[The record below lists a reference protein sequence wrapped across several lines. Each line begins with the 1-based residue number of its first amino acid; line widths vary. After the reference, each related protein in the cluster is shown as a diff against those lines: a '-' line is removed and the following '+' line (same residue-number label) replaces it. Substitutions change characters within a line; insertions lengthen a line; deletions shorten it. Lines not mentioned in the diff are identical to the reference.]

1 MNGFLANTNT
11 NTAKVE
17 DKIFILPCLQ
27 ELKEAP
33 YSFGSEREQQPG
45 IWDDS
50 TQKMKNLINYD
61 GSDFFDQFWWKNMN
75 VNNLDNST
83 SNQVTKNELL
93 VIPNFNNFKP
103 PISNYNFRLH
113 CRTFNVQQKWAMY
126 TKFFCEQFNKM
137 DVNKNNTVFLVT
149 HHNRMRSTNEN
160 LGLLPL
166 NKNNF
171 DVAKLS
177 YANNFCLKI
186 DVTPS
191 SVNFEIVCSGFP
203 DQGDFY
209 GNCHNKLEMTSTN
222 FGGGIKDLFKSTKSY
237 NYICNTKDI
246 NTDPIKAGILEGN
259 NCKKNMTIYVI
270 RHGNSLHNKP
280 TDLKKQE
287 ERLDSS
293 LTPLGFY
300 QAKVLSDYIMTNDNN
315 SNLKNSNIILCSSFL
330 ERTQLTGLLLLENL
344 KFLNESETPLL
355 LQGETSMKDIANKRF
370 KKTNNNLDSFKM
382 YSPIDND
389 DIKFTEFKKYIEPLS
404 AGPSYG
410 GTKKRSK
417 SKKRYRKKQKKT
429 KKSIKKYKK

>member
-1 MNGFLANTNT
+1 MASFLGNNPQPQVADT
-11 NTAKVE
+11 
-17 DKIFILPCLQ
+17 IFILPCLQ

-45 IWDDS
+45 IWDES

-61 GSDFFDQFWWKNMN
+61 GSDFFDQFWWKNVN
-75 VNNLDNST
+75 VNNLDNYT
-83 SNQVTKNELL
+83 SNQVTKDGVL
-93 VIPNFNNFKP
+93 VIPNFDIFKP
-103 PISNYNFRLH
+103 AIPNYNFRLH

-126 TKFFCEQFNKM
+126 IKFFCEQFNKM

-149 HHNRMRSTNEN
+149 HHNRMRSTIEN

-166 NKNNF
+166 NKNYS
-171 DVAKLS
+171 DVAKPS

-191 SVNFEIVCSGFP
+191 TVEFEIVCSGFP

-209 GNCHNKLEMTSTN
+209 GECISRPEMS
-222 FGGGIKDLFKSTKSY
+222 FGGGIKDFFKSTKAY
-237 NYICNTKDI
+237 KYICNTKDI
-246 NTDPIKAGILEGN
+246 NTNPIRRGILEGN
-259 NCKKNMTIYVI
+259 DCKKNMTIYVI

-280 TDLKKQE
+280 TVLKNQE

-300 QAKVLSDYIMTNDNN
+300 QAKVLSDYIKKNDKKKELN
-315 SNLKNSNIILCSSFL
+315 NSNIILCSSFL
-330 ERTQLTGLLLLENL
+330 ERTQLTGLLVLENL
-344 KFLNESETPLL
+344 EFLNQTPKLIEGTKL
-355 LQGETSMKDIANKRF
+355 MKERANLRF
-370 KKTNNNLDSFKM
+370 KKTNKFLDSFKM

-389 DIKFTEFKKYIEPLS
+389 DIKFTEFKQYIEPLS

-429 KKSIKKYKK
+429 KKTIKKYKK